1 MSTYLNIKFPLRD
14 SEAGYL
20 FEDDK
25 TTFLSIKSNLTFLL
39 TSNVGDWIYRPKWGS
54 DLRKYLFDQF
64 DNITQQEIEES
75 IRLKVSENLPDVTI
89 RNMTFERES
98 TNSSALNVK
107 IDFSYQEG
115 VLSRND
121 SITLQF

>member
-1 MSTYLNIKFPLRD
+1 MSTFLNIKFPLKD
-14 SEAGYL
+14 SESGYL

-39 TSNVGDWIYRPKWGS
+39 TSNVGDWLYRPRWGS
-54 DLRKYLFDQF
+54 DLRRFLFDQF

-75 IRLKVSENLPDVTI
+75 IRLKVSENLPDVSI
-89 RNMTFERES
+89 RKIEFEKEN
-98 TNSSALNVK
+98 TNTSALNVK

-115 VLSRND
+115 VLTRND